1 MEVSSSSSSSS
12 EKSAEVIPPTKFEEA
27 ELIPQAE
34 WRAMRERF
42 PYAVRKSCTKYKK
55 GQLEKVTDEA
65 LQVQLNDFKD
75 CAADGEKHISSAPGV
90 KSLLKCN

>member
-55 GQLEKVTDEA
+55 GQLEAVTDEELGHRLA
-65 LQVQLNDFKD
+65 TFKGEDSTIKMEDKEPIELITDF
-75 CAADGEKHISSAPGV
+75 
-90 KSLLKCN
+90 